1 MAFLS
6 SRVPYEGRGTRTGGT
21 QAFPFA
27 AALGGGRVH
36 GTRRPSLARGG
47 EPVVGAGAAGPTVHA
62 VGGGG
67 EYAVGAGGDVGGR
80 FSMQTLAGGFALER
94 FEYPAETSTRSPS
107 RRVDASAFILAKNR
121 ASAAA
126 AFASAAMRRSTSMST
141 SRVLTGCVGCGVAA
155 GTGVEHPL
163 LGVGGLAGSAPASK
177 RPSLS
182 RS

>member
-27 AALGGGRVH
+27 AALGGGGRVH
-36 GTRRPSLARGG
+36 RLARGG
-47 EPVVGAGAAGPTVHA
+47 EPAVGAGAEGPAVHA

-94 FEYPAETSTRSPS
+94 FEYPPETSTRSPS
-107 RRVDASAFILAKNR
+107 
-121 ASAAA
+121 
-126 AFASAAMRRSTSMST
+126 
-141 SRVLTGCVGCGVAA
+141 
-155 GTGVEHPL
+155 
-163 LGVGGLAGSAPASK
+163 
-177 RPSLS
+177 
-182 RS
+182 